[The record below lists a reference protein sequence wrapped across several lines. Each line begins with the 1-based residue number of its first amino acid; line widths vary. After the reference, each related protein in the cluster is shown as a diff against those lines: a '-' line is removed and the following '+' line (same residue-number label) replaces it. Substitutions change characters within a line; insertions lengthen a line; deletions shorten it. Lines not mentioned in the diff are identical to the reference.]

1 MGSCCAVD
9 ALPLGCEQ
17 RLAFFAGNT
26 IKGIA
31 EGSVEADAVSGT
43 NLPTARVHV
52 TRSSCPVPSRARP
65 SVACD
70 AEKEREIEAQKK
82 REEER
87 CGGGWVGQ
95 YGRNEMAGETGAT
108 ALRRLG
114 ARCGRRLA
122 GLSLPFDASFFR
134 ARTAAWTGCN
144 LEACRRKQRKLEDE
158 QRKRERMDAEVG
170 SAPTGFL
177 TAATI
182 DRGSGS
188 RASAP

>member
-1 MGSCCAVD
+1 M
-9 ALPLGCEQ
+9 
-17 RLAFFAGNT
+17 
-26 IKGIA
+26 
-31 EGSVEADAVSGT
+31 
-43 NLPTARVHV
+43 
-52 TRSSCPVPSRARP
+52 PSRTRP
-65 SVACD
+65 SGACH

-122 GLSLPFDASFFR
+122 GVYRFRSMPSFFR

-170 SAPTGFL
+170 SAP
-177 TAATI
+177 
-182 DRGSGS
+182 
-188 RASAP
+188 P

>member
-1 MGSCCAVD
+1 MGPCCAVD
-9 ALPLGCEQ
+9 VLPLGCGQ

-31 EGSVEADAVSGT
+31 EGSVEPDAVSGT
-43 NLPTARVHV
+43 NLPTARAHV
-52 TRSSCPVPSRARP
+52 TRRSCPVPSRTRP
-65 SVACD
+65 SGACH

-122 GLSLPFDASFFR
+122 GVYRFRSMPSFFR

-170 SAPTGFL
+170 SAP
-177 TAATI
+177 
-182 DRGSGS
+182 
-188 RASAP
+188 P

>member
-1 MGSCCAVD
+1 VGPCCAVD

-43 NLPTARVHV
+43 NLPTARLHA
-52 TRSSCPVPSRARP
+52 TRRSCPVPSRARP

-87 CGGGWVGQ
+87 CGGGWAGQ
-95 YGRNEMAGETGAT
+95 YGRDEMAGETGAT
-108 ALRRLG
+108 TLRRLG
-114 ARCGRRLA
+114 ARRGRRLGR
-122 GLSLPFDASFFR
+122 GLSLPFDAQLLPR
-134 ARTAAWTGCN
+134 AHRRVDRLQPGGVQAQAAET
-144 LEACRRKQRKLEDE
+144 
-158 QRKRERMDAEVG
+158 
-170 SAPTGFL
+170 
-177 TAATI
+177 
-182 DRGSGS
+182 
-188 RASAP
+188 